1 VIVLKKQQNG
11 HKIVLTA
18 SATEMSGF
26 RRNPFFAF
34 VGSFPKGMLPLS
46 FCRRFYPP
54 VLKKEVA
61 PSEKG
66 ITHYA
71 PYGLRKVEASLIDN
85 GGFDES
91 DVVCVHPYYLK
102 HFIGPKTKVV
112 GITAMDSLGLAYV
125 SLTYSNLLRTFG
137 NVSSIPINTIEFQK
151 LCHNKALSKFRPKV
165 IVGGA
170 GAWQVKGKKTRR
182 FLGIDSVMIG
192 EGDKEVP
199 KLFRDAVE
207 GKKISPVVYT
217 SSPNEDEIP
226 PIKHAS
232 IYGNVEISRGCGR
245 HCQFCTPTMQKR
257 RDVPMSKIIKEVEVN
272 VNEGADMITTATE
285 DALLYKCNDK
295 KFIPNEDAVIG
306 LFKKLASYDQI
317 LSIQPAHI
325 SLAPVVAA
333 PKLIEELSN
342 ILIEKSYYKHNG
354 KPKIAVETGI
364 ESGSSRLMA
373 KYMKGKSLPYKPE
386 EWREVVAQAYGILN
400 DNDWVPLSTLIVGFP
415 GETEDDTIKTLEL
428 IDDLRGYTSFFV
440 PLLFVPLDKCI
451 LQNERGAD
459 LNSLTELQ
467 WEFLSRCWGYNVQI
481 WKDTWF
487 SFESFYRK
495 AMQSSFAKFIVPF
508 IGAAAYL
515 TWFRGRPGAQYYKKF
530 IFEASRI

>member
-1 VIVLKKQQNG
+1 MNIVGTKSDG
-11 HKIVLTA
+11 WPIVLTS
-18 SATEMSGF
+18 SAIEMSGF

-34 VGSFPKGMLPLS
+34 VASFPKGFLPLS
-46 FCRRFYPP
+46 FCRKYYPP
-54 VLKKEVA
+54 VLKKDVA

-91 DVVCVHPYYLK
+91 DVVCVHPYYLDQ
-102 HFIGPKTKVV
+102 FVGPKTKVV
-112 GITAMDSLGLAYV
+112 GISAMESLGLAYV

-137 NVSSIPINTIEFQK
+137 KMSSISLNSIEFQK
-151 LCHNKALSKFRPKV
+151 LCHSKPLRKFRPKV

-170 GAWQVKGKKTRR
+170 GAWQLKGTKTRN
-182 FLGIDSVMIG
+182 FLGIDSIMIG

-199 KLFRDAVE
+199 KLFRLAVE
-207 GKKISPVVYT
+207 GKKIPPIVYT
-217 SSPNEDEIP
+217 SSPDEADIP
-226 PIKHAS
+226 VIKHAT

-257 RDVPMSKIIKEVEVN
+257 RDVPMSKIIAEVEVN
-272 VNEGADMITTATE
+272 VKEGADMITTATE
-285 DALLYKCNDK
+285 DALLYKCKDK
-295 KFIPNEDAVIG
+295 KFMPNEDAVIG

-317 LSIQPAHI
+317 QSIQPAHI
-325 SLAPVVAA
+325 SLAPVVAV

-342 ILIEKSYYKHNG
+342 ILLEKSYYKHNG

-364 ESGSSRLMA
+364 ETGSTRLME
-373 KYMKGKSLPYKPE
+373 KYMRGKMLPFKPE
-386 EWREVVAQAYGILN
+386 EWPEIVTQAYGILN

-415 GETEDDTIKTLEL
+415 GEMEEDTIKTLEL
-428 IDDLRGYTSFFV
+428 IDDLKSYTSFFV

-459 LNSLTELQ
+459 LDSLSDLQ
-467 WEFLSRCWGYNVQI
+467 WEFLSRCWRYNVKI

-495 AMQSSFAKFIVPF
+495 VLHSSLAKVIFPF

-515 TWFRGRPGAQYYKKF
+515 TWFRGRSGAHYYKKF
-530 IFEASRI
+530 ILEASRI

>member
-1 VIVLKKQQNG
+1 
-11 HKIVLTA
+11 
-18 SATEMSGF
+18 M
-26 RRNPFFAF
+26 
-34 VGSFPKGMLPLS
+34 
-46 FCRRFYPP
+46 
-54 VLKKEVA
+54 
-61 PSEKG
+61 
-66 ITHYA
+66 
-71 PYGLRKVEASLIDN
+71 
-85 GGFDES
+85 
-91 DVVCVHPYYLK
+91 
-102 HFIGPKTKVV
+102 
-112 GITAMDSLGLAYV
+112 
-125 SLTYSNLLRTFG
+125 
-137 NVSSIPINTIEFQK
+137 SSISLNTIEFQK
-151 LCHNKALSKFRPKV
+151 LCHNKALQKARPNCKV

-170 GAWQVKGKKTRR
+170 GAWQVKGAKTRN

-199 KLFRDAVE
+199 KLFRLAAE
-207 GKKISPVVYT
+207 GKKIPPVIYT

-226 PIKHAS
+226 IIKHAS

-257 RDVPMSKIIKEVEVN
+257 RDVPLSKIIKEVEVN
-272 VNEGADMITTATE
+272 VKEGADMITTATE
-285 DALLYKCNDK
+285 DALLYKCKDK
-295 KFIPNEDAVIG
+295 NFIPNKDAVIG

-333 PKLIEELSN
+333 PNLIEELSN

-373 KYMKGKSLPYKPE
+373 KYMRGKSLPFKPE
-386 EWREVVAQAYGILN
+386 EWRDIVTQAYGILN
-400 DNDWVPLSTLIVGFP
+400 DNNWVPLSTLIVGFP
-415 GETEDDTIKTLEL
+415 GEKEEDTIQTLEL
-428 IDDLRGYTSFFV
+428 IDDLKSFTSFFV

-459 LNSLTELQ
+459 LNSLSDLQ
-467 WEFLSRCWGYNVQI
+467 WEFLSRCWRYNVQI

-495 AMQSSFAKFIVPF
+495 VLQSSFAKAIVPF